1 MEKFD
6 FQKELKHLY
15 ASTKKAPTLVEVP
28 KMNFI
33 MFDGVGHPNDKDFQI
48 AAEAVFTV
56 SYLLKFGIVRKKYDK
71 DYKVMPMEV
80 IWNLDRSNGISF
92 TWTMMIMQPPF
103 ITEKMFREAIELS
116 IEKKKNIEHKRLR
129 FAAYEAGLCVQSF
142 HLGDY
147 KKMNDTLNNMI
158 LFAEEKQ
165 LNCERDTHDIYLN
178 DSRKTKTE
186 NLKTIMRL
194 KIGKKSCE
202 NL

>member
-1 MEKFD
+1 MDKFD

-15 ASTKKAPTLVEVP
+15 ASTKKVPTLVEVP

-33 MFDGVGHPNDKDFQI
+33 MFEGVGHPNDKDFQLG
-48 AAEAVFTV
+48 AEAVFTI
-56 SYLLKFGIVRKKYDK
+56 SYLLKFEVVRKKLNK

-80 IWNLDRSNGISF
+80 VWNLDRSNGISF
-92 TWTMMIMQPPF
+92 TWTMMIMQPFF
-103 ITEKMFREAIELS
+103 ITGVMFRDAVELS
-116 IEKKKNIEHKRLR
+116 IEKKKNIEHTRLR
-129 FAAYEAGLCVQSF
+129 FEAYEGGLCVQAF

-158 LFAEEKQ
+158 SFADEKQ

-186 NLKTIMRL
+186 NLKTIMRV
-194 KIGKKSCE
+194 KVCKKRIK
-202 NL
+202 